1 MVSEHASNESSAGS
15 LTLIGG
21 ELALDFANTSSGRGW
36 PTHQEHL
43 RSAVNVVDWADHAHV
58 LPPEDAAWM
67 RETAR
72 AESEVGQQL
81 LARALELREDIY
93 VVGVRNR
100 GRPAHSA
107 RSRAELDARPCA
119 LSGEGQSRPVRRP
132 VRLEL
137 ARSAGLDRGHIG
149 SDIVVGDDD
158 FTAGRL
164 VPNKN
169 VSGRKMRLAVLRR
182 DQEQEPPLVRDGSLR
197 QSRQA
202 KAIRRQGS
210 RRLKPWVLRWLAGTS
225 ALLALGGCS
234 PNLETDQARL
244 CRMALPALTQA
255 DARLTIVRQQ
265 ESADGRGVEV
275 DYFERDPGGAGAAHV
290 TRCRFRT
297 PGRPLHSADLTD
309 IQIDGAHSSEASL
322 YFLVRFW
329 LATPEARAAD
339 PAPLGD
345 ISTLPVLPPQAAYL
359 LQQAINGLPL
369 TAVYA
374 LLAAAYS
381 LVYGLV
387 GRINLAFGELAAAGG
402 YAAALGAALTAHGAP
417 ALLLAVALIAAVFV
431 AATWG
436 MAASRWV
443 FQPLHRATGQ
453 IVLVATI
460 GLALFLQEFL
470 RLTQGSR
477 LQWVSPILNAP
488 FGVARAGD
496 FIVTTAPNALL
507 AAALALVAGGA
518 LVALMSLSRFGRDW
532 RAYAD
537 DPLGAQM
544 LGVDPSA
551 IFAQTFALASG
562 FAGLAGYVMTMFYGA
577 VGYGYG
583 TTLGLKALV
592 AAILG
597 GIGSIPGAFLGGL
610 LIGAFEAIWSS
621 AFPIDYRDVAI
632 FSLLAILLTLRPGGI
647 LGAPESV
654 RR

>member
-1 MVSEHASNESSAGS
+1 LKPRAPRWEIWRG
-15 LTLIGG
+15 
-21 ELALDFANTSSGRGW
+21 LA
-36 PTHQEHL
+36 
-43 RSAVNVVDWADHAHV
+43 
-58 LPPEDAAWM
+58 AA
-67 RETAR
+67 
-72 AESEVGQQL
+72 
-81 LARALELREDIY
+81 
-93 VVGVRNR
+93 
-100 GRPAHSA
+100 
-107 RSRAELDARPCA
+107 
-119 LSGEGQSRPVRRP
+119 
-132 VRLEL
+132 
-137 ARSAGLDRGHIG
+137 AGLAALLGI
-149 SDIVVGDDD
+149 
-158 FTAGRL
+158 AGR
-164 VPNKN
+164 
-169 VSGRKMRLAVLRR
+169 S
-182 DQEQEPPLVRDGSLR
+182 
-197 QSRQA
+197 
-202 KAIRRQGS
+202 
-210 RRLKPWVLRWLAGTS
+210 PW
-225 ALLALGGCS
+225 
-234 PNLETDQARL
+234 LETDQARL
-244 CRMALPALTQA
+244 CRMALPALA
-255 DARLTIVRQQ
+255 EPDARLTIVRQQ
-265 ESADGRGVEV
+265 ESADGRGVRV
-275 DYFERDPGGAGAAHV
+275 DYLARDPGGVDVAHFAQ
-290 TRCRFRT
+290 CRFRA
-297 PGRPLHSADLTD
+297 PGRPLRSSELVD
-309 IQIDGAHSSEASL
+309 IGIDGVQLSEVKR

-329 LATPEARAAD
+329 LATPEARTAD
-339 PAPLGD
+339 PSPLGD
-345 ISTLPVLPPQAAYL
+345 IASLPILPPGAAYL

-402 YAAALGAALTAHGAP
+402 YAAALGAGLFVGGAP
-417 ALLLAVALIAAVFV
+417 ALLLSLALMSAVFV

-453 IVLVATI
+453 IVLVASI

-470 RLTQGSR
+470 RLTQGPR
-477 LQWVSPILNAP
+477 LQWVSPILNTP
-488 FGVARAGD
+488 FGVARSGD

-507 AAALALVAGGA
+507 AAALALAAGGS
-518 LVALMSLSRFGRDW
+518 LISLMALSRFGRNW

-577 VGYGYG
+577 VGYAYG

-610 LIGAFEAIWSS
+610 LIGVFEAIWSS

-647 LGAPESV
+647 LGAPESAG
-654 RR
+654 R